1 MLSRKDLTLN
11 TLMILAMLSWG
22 LSWTNA
28 KLVGQYADAPLIMVW
43 RFLIAAI
50 SIAPIL
56 LINRIS
62 FFIEKRDLLHI
73 FSNSLFMVSY
83 NYFYFKGTQVG
94 LAGTGGVLVTTLNP
108 VLTLLV
114 SSIIYHNKVSI
125 KDIFGLAFGIIGGGL
140 IIRIWQQ
147 DINSLFQSGNLF
159 FIFASISWVCVTII
173 TSYSKEKLS
182 FMGYSFWSFSFAF
195 LLSIPLALE
204 HNLLSVF
211 EFDWIFWINLL
222 FLSCIAMSFGTSIYF
237 LASSKLGP
245 KQASAYIFL
254 VPLSAMGFA
263 MIILFE
269 PLTTSTLLG
278 GILGIYAVYLINK

>member
-28 KLVGQYADAPLIMVW
+28 KLVGQYADAPPIMVW
-43 RFLIAAI
+43 RFLLASI
-50 SIAPIL
+50 SIAPVL
-56 LINRIS
+56 LISKIS
-62 FFIEKRDLLHI
+62 FFIKKRDILLI
-73 FSNSLFMVSY
+73 FSNSLFLVSY

-94 LAGTGGVLVTTLNP
+94 LAGAGGVLVTTLNP

-114 SSIIYHNKVSI
+114 SSIIYHTNIST
-125 KDIFGLAFGIIGGGL
+125 KDIFGLTCGMIGGGL

-147 DINSLFQSGNLF
+147 DLNSLFQSGNLF
-159 FIFASISWVCVTII
+159 FIFASISWVSVTII
-173 TSYSKEKLS
+173 TSYSRERLS
-182 FMGYSFWSFSFAF
+182 FMSYSFWSFSFAF

-204 HNLLSVF
+204 QNLMSVF

-222 FLSCIAMSFGTSIYF
+222 FLSFIAMSFGTSIYF

-245 KQASAYIFL
+245 KKASAYIFL

-263 MIILFE
+263 MIILSE
-269 PLTTSTLLG
+269 PLQTSTLYG